1 MKKTHLSV
9 AMGLWALSQPR
20 FICSEPYR
28 GQREDWQGR
37 GKRPKP
43 TIR

>member
-1 MKKTHLSV
+1 MSKIILAHGI
-9 AMGLWALSQPR
+9 GLWGLSQPR
-20 FICSEPYR
+20 WVFSVPSK

-43 TIR
+43 KIR